1 MKLVIILAVLL
12 LVGCNETVR
21 TTEAAERFCEKHQG
35 VIYYHHLNLVV
46 CKDGTVVRGT

>member
-1 MKLVIILAVLL
+1 MKIFLLFLSLALA
-12 LVGCNETVR
+12 GCNETVR

-46 CKDGTVVRGT
+46 CKDGAVVRGS